1 MSNPIYDMMKQMETQ
16 KDIAEI
22 SAILSGY
29 ENANGRNRALDM
41 QASEKIMEMQ
51 GKDLAIYA
59 VTAPKPGTPGIPWS
73 EVPPTQLYN
82 ILINIKHYLDE
93 KLLDEI
99 KKQQEG
105 KEKCLTFLIKAE
117 ADGGILVGDK
127 E

>member
-41 QASEKIMEMQ
+41 QASEKIREMQ
-51 GKDLAIYA
+51 VKDLAIYA

-82 ILINIKHYLDE
+82 ILTNIKLYLEAKVLDE
-93 KLLDEI
+93 V
-99 KKQQEG
+99 KKRQE
-105 KEKCLTFLIKAE
+105 EKKNA
-117 ADGGILVGDK
+117 
-127 E
+127 